1 MLLKINKELV
11 GESMASIGAHPASLP
26 IFAHKAAILPFKL
39 LEVRTPAANILKQE
53 MLAAGGDAVVPTGCI
68 VNADKYVDVL
78 LLGTLKQYK
87 VLLKK
92 LEQMQY
98 FGLKQVAAEL
108 QAAVDSELTPQLLK
122 TTLADGRVLTYDK
135 MCVMGILNI
144 TPDSFYEGSRV
155 PGLADV
161 VDRAGQML
169 QHGAQILD
177 IGGESTR
184 PGSDS
189 VDGKEERRRVLPV
202 IAALRKEY
210 PAAVLSVDTYRADT
224 AEAALAAGA
233 DIINDISAMEA
244 DPHMLDVAV
253 RTKAPII
260 LMHMR
265 GTPKNMQQNCQYQDV
280 VQEVAVYLAQRAQLL
295 REQGVGADKI
305 ILDPGIGFAKD
316 VEQNLRLMRD
326 LHVLTSFGYPVLL
339 AASRKSTIGAVLGGV
354 PASERLEGTIA
365 TSLQAVYAGAQMVRV
380 HDVQANVRAIRMLEG
395 ILCPKQF

>member
-1 MLLKINKELV
+1 MLLKINKELL
-11 GESMASIGAHPASLP
+11 GEAMASIGAHPASLP
-26 IFAHKAAILPFKL
+26 IFAHKSEIVPYKL
-39 LEVRTPAANILKQE
+39 LGVRTPAANILKQE

-68 VNADKYVDVL
+68 VNADKYVNVV

-87 VLLKK
+87 IVLKK
-92 LEQMQY
+92 LELMQY
-98 FGLKQVAAEL
+98 FGLKQVAVEL
-108 QAAVDSELTPQLLK
+108 QEAVVAALEPAALR
-122 TTLADGRVLTYDK
+122 TTLTDGRVLTYDK
-135 MCVMGILNI
+135 MCIMGILNI

-155 PGLADV
+155 SALADV
-161 VDRAGQML
+161 VARAGQML
-169 QHGAQILD
+169 EQGAQVLD

-189 VDGKEERRRVLPV
+189 VDGEEERRRVLPV
-202 IAALRKEY
+202 IEALRKEY
-210 PAAVLSVDTYRADT
+210 PEAVLSVDTYRADT
-224 AEAALAAGA
+224 AEAALSVGA

-244 DPHMLDVAV
+244 DARMADVVV
-253 RTKAPII
+253 RSKAPII

-339 AASRKSTIGAVLGGV
+339 AASRKSTIGAVLGGI
-354 PASERLEGTIA
+354 PAAERLEGTIA
-365 TSLQAVYAGAQMVRV
+365 TSLQAVYAGVQMVRV
-380 HDVQANVRAIRMLEG
+380 HDVLENVRAIRMLEA
-395 ILCPKQF
+395 ILRC

>member
-1 MLLKINKELV
+1 MLLKINHELL
-11 GESMASIGAHPASLP
+11 GEAIASIGAHPASLP
-26 IFAHKAAILPFKL
+26 IFAHKAEILPLKL

-87 VLLKK
+87 LLLAK

-98 FGLKQVAAEL
+98 FGLKQVAE
-108 QAAVDSELTPQLLK
+108 ELTQAVAAEQEPPALK
-122 TTLADGRVLTYDK
+122 TTLADGRVLSYEK

-155 PGLADV
+155 PLLDDV
-161 VDRAGQML
+161 LTRAGLML
-169 QHGAQILD
+169 EHGAQILD

-189 VDGKEERRRVLPV
+189 VDGQEERRRVLPV
-202 IAALRKEY
+202 IEALRKAY
-210 PAAVLSVDTYRADT
+210 PEAVLSVDTYRADT
-224 AEAALAAGA
+224 AEAAIAAGA

-244 DPHMLDVAV
+244 DERMLEVAV

-280 VQEVAVYLAQRAQLL
+280 VQEVAVYLAKRAQLL
-295 REQGVGADKI
+295 RERGVGVDKI

-326 LHVLTSFGYPVLL
+326 LKVLTSFDYPVLL

-354 PASERLEGTIA
+354 PAAERLEGTIA

-395 ILCPKQF
+395 ILKV

>member
-1 MLLKINKELV
+1 MLLKINHELL
-11 GESMASIGAHPASLP
+11 GEAIASIGAHPASLP
-26 IFAHKAAILPFKL
+26 IFAHKAEILPLKL

-87 VLLKK
+87 LLLAK

-98 FGLKQVAAEL
+98 FGLKQVAE
-108 QAAVDSELTPQLLK
+108 ELTQAVAAEQEPPALK
-122 TTLADGRVLTYDK
+122 TTLADGRVLSYEK

-155 PGLADV
+155 PLLDDV
-161 VDRAGQML
+161 LTRAGLML
-169 QHGAQILD
+169 EHGAQILD
-177 IGGESTR
+177 IGGKSTR

-189 VDGKEERRRVLPV
+189 VDGQEERRRVLPV
-202 IAALRKEY
+202 IEALRKAY
-210 PAAVLSVDTYRADT
+210 PEAVLSVDTYRADT
-224 AEAALAAGA
+224 AEAAIAAGA

-244 DPHMLDVAV
+244 DERMLEVAV

-280 VQEVAVYLAQRAQLL
+280 VQEVAVYLAKRAQLL

-326 LHVLTSFGYPVLL
+326 LKVLTSFDYPVLL

-354 PASERLEGTIA
+354 PAAERLEGTIA

-380 HDVQANVRAIRMLEG
+380 HDVQANVRAIRMLEA
-395 ILCPKQF
+395 ILKG

>member
-1 MLLKINKELV
+1 MLLKINPELLPV
-11 GESMASIGAHPASLP
+11 AIASIGAHPASVP
-26 IFAHKAAILPFKL
+26 IFTHKAAIVPYKL
-39 LEVRTPAANILKQE
+39 LQVRTPAANILKQE

-87 VLLKK
+87 LLLKK
-92 LEQMQY
+92 LELMQY
-98 FGLKQVAAEL
+98 FGLKQVAEEL
-108 QAAVDSELTPQLLK
+108 QEAVDSALATQMLK

-144 TPDSFYEGSRV
+144 TPDSFYAGSRV
-155 PGLADV
+155 PVLDDV
-161 VDRAGQML
+161 LTRAGQML
-169 QHGAQILD
+169 EQGAQILD

-189 VDGKEERRRVLPV
+189 VDGEEERRRVLPV
-202 IAALRKEY
+202 VAALRKEY
-210 PAAVLSVDTYRADT
+210 PEAILSVDTYRADT
-224 AEAALAAGA
+224 AEAALEAGA

-280 VQEVAVYLAQRAQLL
+280 VQEVAVYLAERAQLL
-295 REQGVGADKI
+295 RECGVGADKI

-354 PASERLEGTIA
+354 PADERLEGTIA

-380 HDVQANVRAIRMLEG
+380 HDVLENVRAIRMLEA
-395 ILCPKQF
+395 ILRK

>member
-1 MLLKINKELV
+1 MLLRINKELL
-11 GESMASIGAHPASLP
+11 GEAIASIGAHPASLP
-26 IFAHKAAILPFKL
+26 IFAHKAEILPLKL

-108 QAAVDSELTPQLLK
+108 QHAVAAALKPQVLK

-155 PGLADV
+155 SALADV
-161 VDRAGQML
+161 VARAGQML
-169 QHGAQILD
+169 EQGAQVLD

-189 VDGKEERRRVLPV
+189 VDGEEERRRVLPV
-202 IAALRKEY
+202 IEALRREY
-210 PAAVLSVDTYRADT
+210 PEAVLSVDTY
-224 AEAALAAGA
+224 G
-233 DIINDISAMEA
+233 
-244 DPHMLDVAV
+244 
-253 RTKAPII
+253 RTRRRQRWQQASI
-260 LMHMR
+260 LL
-265 GTPKNMQQNCQYQDV
+265 TTSVPWKQI
-280 VQEVAVYLAQRAQLL
+280 
-295 REQGVGADKI
+295 KI
-305 ILDPGIGFAKD
+305 CW
-316 VEQNLRLMRD
+316 MW
-326 LHVLTSFGYPVLL
+326 
-339 AASRKSTIGAVLGGV
+339 
-354 PASERLEGTIA
+354 
-365 TSLQAVYAGAQMVRV
+365 
-380 HDVQANVRAIRMLEG
+380 
-395 ILCPKQF
+395 

>member
-1 MLLKINKELV
+1 MLLKINKELL
-11 GESMASIGAHPASLP
+11 GEAMASIGAHPASLP
-26 IFAHKAAILPFKL
+26 IFAHKSEIVPYKL
-39 LEVRTPAANILKQE
+39 LGVRTPAANILKQE

-68 VNADKYVDVL
+68 VNADKYVNVL

-92 LEQMQY
+92 LELMQY

-108 QAAVDSELTPQLLK
+108 EAAVAAVQKPSVLK
-122 TTLADGRVLTYDK
+122 TTLADGRVITYDK
-135 MCVMGILNI
+135 MRVMGILNI

-155 PGLADV
+155 SALADV
-161 VDRAGQML
+161 VARAGLML
-169 QHGAQILD
+169 EQGAQILD

-189 VDGKEERRRVLPV
+189 VDGAEERRRVLPV
-202 IAALRKEY
+202 IEALRKEY
-210 PAAVLSVDTYRADT
+210 PEAVLSVDTYRADT
-224 AEAALAAGA
+224 VEAALAVGA

-244 DPHMLDVAV
+244 DARMADVVV
-253 RTKAPII
+253 RSKAPII

-280 VQEVAVYLAQRAQLL
+280 VQEVAVYLAQRAELL

-305 ILDPGIGFAKD
+305 ILDPGICFAKD

-380 HDVQANVRAIRMLEG
+380 HDVLPNVRAIRMLEA
-395 ILCPKQF
+395 ILRC

>member
-1 MLLKINKELV
+1 MLLKINKELL
-11 GESMASIGAHPASLP
+11 GEAMASIGAHPASLP
-26 IFAHKAAILPFKL
+26 IFAHKSEIVPYKL
-39 LEVRTPAANILKQE
+39 LGVRTPAANILKQE

-68 VNADKYVDVL
+68 VNADKYVNVV

-87 VLLKK
+87 LVLKK
-92 LEQMQY
+92 LELMQY

-108 QAAVDSELTPQLLK
+108 QEAVAAALEPAALR
-122 TTLADGRVLTYDK
+122 TTLADGRFLTYDK

-155 PGLADV
+155 SALADV
-161 VDRAGQML
+161 VARAGQML
-169 QHGAQILD
+169 EQGAQVLD

-189 VDGKEERRRVLPV
+189 VDGDEERRRVLPV
-202 IAALRKEY
+202 IEALRREY
-210 PAAVLSVDTYRADT
+210 PEAVLSVDTYRADT
-224 AEAALAAGA
+224 AEAALAVGA

-244 DPHMLDVAV
+244 DARMADVVV
-253 RTKAPII
+253 RSKAPII

-305 ILDPGIGFAKD
+305 ILDPGICFAKD

-339 AASRKSTIGAVLGGV
+339 AASRKSTIGAVLGGI
-354 PASERLEGTIA
+354 PAAERLEGTIA

-380 HDVQANVRAIRMLEG
+380 HDVQANVRAIRMLET
-395 ILCPKQF
+395 ILRK

>member
-1 MLLKINKELV
+1 MLLKINQELL
-11 GESMASIGAHPASLP
+11 GEAMASIGAHPGSLP
-26 IFAHKAAILPFKL
+26 IFAHKAQIIPYKL
-39 LEVRTPAANILKQE
+39 LGVRTPAANILKQE

-68 VNADKYVDVL
+68 VNSDKYVDVL

-87 VLLKK
+87 LLLKK
-92 LEQMQY
+92 LELMQY
-98 FGLKQVAAEL
+98 FGLKQVAQEL
-108 QAAVDSELTPQLLK
+108 GAAIAAALQKPLLQ

-144 TPDSFYEGSRV
+144 TPDSFYAGSRV
-155 PGLADV
+155 SELDDV
-161 VDRAGQML
+161 LNRAGLML
-169 QHGAQILD
+169 EQGAQILD

-189 VDGKEERRRVLPV
+189 VDGDEERRRVLPV
-202 IAALRKEY
+202 LEALRKAY
-210 PAAVLSVDTYRADT
+210 PEAVLSVDTYRADT
-224 AEAALAAGA
+224 AEAAINAGA

-244 DPHMLDVAV
+244 DERMLEVAV

-280 VQEVAVYLAQRAQLL
+280 VQEVAVYLAERAQLL
-295 REQGVGADKI
+295 REQGVGQDKI
-305 ILDPGIGFAKD
+305 ILDPGIGFAKN

-354 PASERLEGTIA
+354 PAEERLEGTIA
-365 TSLQAVYAGAQMVRV
+365 TSLQAVYAGAQLVRV
-380 HDVQANVRAIRMLEG
+380 HDVLPNVRAIRMLEG
-395 ILCPKQF
+395 ILSK

>member
-1 MLLKINKELV
+1 MLLKINKELL
-11 GESMASIGAHPASLP
+11 GEAMASIGAHPASLP
-26 IFAHKAAILPFKL
+26 IFAHKSEIVPYKL
-39 LEVRTPAANILKQE
+39 LGVRTPAANILKQE

-68 VNADKYVDVL
+68 VNADKYVNVV

-87 VLLKK
+87 LVLKK
-92 LEQMQY
+92 LELMQY

-108 QAAVDSELTPQLLK
+108 QEAVAAVLEPAALR

-144 TPDSFYEGSRV
+144 TPDSFYEGSRLSA
-155 PGLADV
+155 LADV
-161 VDRAGQML
+161 VARAGQML
-169 QHGAQILD
+169 EQGAQVLD

-189 VDGKEERRRVLPV
+189 VDEDEERRRVLPV
-202 IAALRKEY
+202 IEALRREY
-210 PAAVLSVDTYRADT
+210 PEAVLSVDTYRADT
-224 AEAALAAGA
+224 AEAALAVGA

-244 DPHMLDVAV
+244 DARMADVVV
-253 RTKAPII
+253 RSKAPII

-339 AASRKSTIGAVLGGV
+339 AASRKSTIGAVLGGI
-354 PASERLEGTIA
+354 PAAERLEGTIA

-380 HDVQANVRAIRMLEG
+380 HDILPNVRAIRMLEA
-395 ILCPKQF
+395 ILRC